1 MAQAHVPALPVRF
14 RAFISYSHRD
24 EAWAVWLHKALETYR
39 VPSRLVG
46 QTTAQGV
53 IPARLAP
60 VFRDRDELPSSP
72 DLNSKVAEALAQSEN
87 LIVVC
92 SPHSATSHWVEEEVL
107 AFKRLGRSDRIFCL
121 IVDGEPGA
129 SAVPGRE
136 AEECFGKAL
145 RNALAAD
152 GTIGELPAEPIAAD
166 ARPGKDGK
174 ANARLRLIAGLLG
187 VGFDRLKQ
195 REQQRRLRRMTAVAA
210 LALVVTIVTTTLA
223 INAVI
228 ARGAA
233 ERRQKQAED
242 LVDFMLGD
250 LYDKLAKVQRLDIME
265 AVDDQAMKYFQSL
278 PTRDV
283 TDESL
288 VQRAKAL
295 EKIGSVRFDQGQLPD
310 ALLAYQAS
318 LDLAGRLAEADPD
331 DVHRQLA
338 HSRIWAFVGQT
349 HWYQGDLDAAQKAF
363 ESAQRIL
370 QLTDRRSPDS
380 SELHFQQVILANN
393 IGHILES
400 RGMLDQAMLEYRS
413 MLELS
418 QALVATDPDRSEWQE
433 HLGMAH
439 NNLGKQAL
447 IGGDLA
453 SSIAEYHAD
462 NTIETR
468 LSEADPKDNN
478 QRTNMLVVRAILG
491 RTLALVGDV
500 ESGKRYL
507 QQAIDI
513 AAQMAAID
521 PANTG
526 VQELLALY
534 SSQLARL
541 QRLGGDLP
549 AASALTTRA
558 MQIFTT
564 LTGKDPSNSAWKREM
579 AEALV
584 EQSAQSQAV
593 GASAAARQQAQ
604 SALDLLDPLLAANPD
619 DQSTLLALVAARLHL
634 ADASGSDTQRDAL
647 RETALGTLQGVKGG
661 KDDPRLGA
669 LLVEALIA
677 QKHNSEADAL
687 IRKLWSSG
695 FRDPGLL
702 SLLQREG
709 IDYPINTEFQ
719 QRLQT
724 AIAEAQ
730 VSGGRPGRAQS
741 PHE

>member
-1 MAQAHVPALPVRF
+1 MAQAHAQALPARF

-24 EAWAVWLHKALETYR
+24 EAWAVWLHKSLEAYR

-46 QTTAQGV
+46 QATAQGE
-53 IPARLAP
+53 IPARLTP

-72 DLNSKVAEALAQSEN
+72 DLNSKVAEALAQSES

-92 SPHSATSHWVEEEVL
+92 SPHSATSHWVNEEVL
-107 AFKRLGRSDRIFCL
+107 AFKRLGRSDRVFCL

-129 SAVPGRE
+129 SMLPGRE

-145 RNALAAD
+145 RHALADD
-152 GTIGELPAEPIAAD
+152 GTPSELPAEPIAAD
-166 ARPGKDGK
+166 MRPGKDGK
-174 ANARLRLIAGLLG
+174 NNARLKLIAGLLG

-210 LALVVTIVTTTLA
+210 IAIIVTVVTTALA
-223 INAVI
+223 INAVV
-228 ARGAA
+228 ARGEA

-250 LYDKLAKVQRLDIME
+250 LNDKLAKVQRLDIME

-310 ALLAYQAS
+310 ALEAYQAS
-318 LDLAGRLAEADPD
+318 LDLAGRLAVAKPD
-331 DVHRQLA
+331 DVPRQLA
-338 HSRIWAFVGQT
+338 HARILSFVGQN
-349 HWYQGDLDAAQKAF
+349 HWYQGDLDAALQAF

-370 QLTDRRSPDS
+370 RLTDRRSPGNP
-380 SELHFQQVILANN
+380 ELKFQQVMLANN

-400 RGMLDQAMLEYRS
+400 RGMLDQAMREYRW

-418 QALVATDPDRSEWQE
+418 QALVATNPDKTKWQE

-447 IGGDLA
+447 IAGDLA
-453 SSIAEYHAD
+453 NAIAEYHAD
-462 NTIETR
+462 DVIETR

-491 RTLALVGDV
+491 RTLALTGDV
-500 ESGKRYL
+500 ESGKHYL
-507 QQAIDI
+507 EQAIDI

-521 PANTG
+521 PSNTS

-541 QRLGGDLP
+541 QRLDGNAP
-549 AASALTTRA
+549 SAGTLTARA
-558 MQIFTT
+558 VQIFTT
-564 LTGKDPSNSAWKREM
+564 LTDKDPSNAAWKREM

-584 EQSAQSQAV
+584 EQSAQSHAA
-593 GASAAARQQAQ
+593 GAIAAARQQAK
-604 SALDLLDPLLAANPD
+604 SALNLLDPLFAANPD
-619 DQSTLLALVAARLHL
+619 DQRTLLAAVAARLRL
-634 ADASGSDTQRDAL
+634 ADASSSDTEKAAL
-647 RETALGTLQGVKGG
+647 REKALRTLQTVKSG
-661 KDDPRLGA
+661 KDDPRLRA
-669 LLVEALIA
+669 LLVEALVE
-677 QKHNSEADAL
+677 QKRNSEADLL
-687 IRKLWSSG
+687 IRKLWHSG
-695 FRDPGLL
+695 FRDPELL
-702 SLLQREG
+702 SLLQRKH
-709 IDYPINTEFQ
+709 IDYPVNTEFQ
-719 QRLQT
+719 QRLQAT
-724 AIAEAQ
+724 VAIAK
-730 VSGGRPGRAQS
+730 VSGGRPGTTQS